1 LTAGVESALI
11 AYSNGVLVVVQAVC
25 SNHPF
30 WSAWLNIS
38 VTTDYVMVA
47 DAEVISSLAMP

>member
-1 LTAGVESALI
+1 LTAGVEAALI
-11 AYSNGVLVVVQAVC
+11 AYSYGVLVVVQAVC
-25 SNHPF
+25 AYHPF
-30 WSAWLNIS
+30 RSAWLNIS